1 MAWTRNYYAATIA
14 VIVAESLLWLY
25 SFRYIRAHS
34 NPLGDGMEWLAAVP
48 LTVVLVALVVP
59 AAISALLGWWFAW
72 AAKLAAGL
80 AVLAA
85 VVDVVLWIEIIGELG
100 GKPAH

>member
-1 MAWTRNYYAATIA
+1 MAWNRNYYVATVA
-14 VIVAESLLWLY
+14 VVVGEVLLWLY
-25 SFRYIRAHS
+25 SFRYISAHS
-34 NPLGDGMEWLAAVP
+34 NPLGDGMEWLAALP
-48 LTVVLVALVVP
+48 LTVVLVVLVVP
-59 AAISALLGWWFAW
+59 AAISALLGWWLAW

-85 VVDVVLWIEIIGELG
+85 VVDVALWIEIIGELG

>member
-1 MAWTRNYYAATIA
+1 MAWNRNYYGATIA

-25 SFRYIRAHS
+25 SFRYIGAHS

-48 LTVVLVALVVP
+48 LTAVFVALVVP
-59 AAISALLGWWFAW
+59 AAISALLGWWFVW

-80 AVLAA
+80 AALAV
-85 VVDVVLWIEIIGELG
+85 VVDVVLWIEIIGEFN